1 MKPIVLV
8 LGLILAAPVATPALA
23 DDPAILTVT
32 GRGEVQADPDMA
44 TISLG
49 VVTRDA
55 AAADALSRN
64 SARMARIFEVLRGAG
79 IAEAD
84 MQTTRFDLA
93 PVWQD
98 AREGGGDPAGIE
110 AYRVTNALA
119 VIVRDIDALGE
130 VLDAVAE
137 AGANEFRG
145 ISFGLQEPGP
155 LTDEAR
161 IAAVEAAQARA
172 TLYAE
177 AAGVTLGDV
186 LELSEQTGPE
196 PRPQMMEMATRSA
209 VPVAEGAL
217 SLTAQVTITY
227 EIENRS
233 LSND

>member
-1 MKPIVLV
+1 
-8 LGLILAAPVATPALA
+8 
-23 DDPAILTVT
+23 
-32 GRGEVQADPDMA
+32 MA

-55 AAADALSRN
+55 TAAGALSRN

-98 AREGGGDPAGIE
+98 AREGGGDPARIE

-137 AGANEFRG
+137 AGLTMEVR
-145 ISFGLQEPGP
+145 IEPDGTIRLLP
-155 LTDEAR
+155 SAPNPPHPDPREPEAW
-161 IAAVEAAQARA
+161 
-172 TLYAE
+172 
-177 AAGVTLGDV
+177 
-186 LELSEQTGPE
+186 
-196 PRPQMMEMATRSA
+196 
-209 VPVAEGAL
+209 
-217 SLTAQVTITY
+217 
-227 EIENRS
+227 
-233 LSND
+233 